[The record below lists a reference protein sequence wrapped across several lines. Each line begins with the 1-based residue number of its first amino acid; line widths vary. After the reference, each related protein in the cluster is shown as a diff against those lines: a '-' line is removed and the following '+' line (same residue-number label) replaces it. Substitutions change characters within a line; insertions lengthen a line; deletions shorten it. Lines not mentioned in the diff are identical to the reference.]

1 MENIKIDRR
10 IKKTKKSIYNAVA
23 QLLTQK
29 DINLITIKEICE
41 IADINRKT
49 FYNYYTGVYNVI
61 DEIENNVFDV
71 LCKSIDNLD
80 LEKAM
85 KEPYIVFEKLNE
97 IINTDIEF
105 YGHLISQKPNYH
117 FVDKTKSELIRRTKI
132 ILKPKLN
139 LPDYKLDIMLD
150 FAYAGMMNVYQKWF
164 NSEYSEYDLSL
175 EQAAKEVSVICFG
188 GINKMVEST

>member
-23 QLLTQK
+23 ELLTQK
-29 DINLITIKEICE
+29 DVNLITIKEICE

-49 FYNYYTGVYNVI
+49 FYNYYTGIYDVI
-61 DEIENNVFDV
+61 DEIENNVLDV
-71 LCKSIDNLD
+71 LCKSIDNIN
-80 LEKAM
+80 LEEAM

-117 FVDKTKSELIRRTKI
+117 FVDKTVAELKNRTKN
-132 ILKPKLN
+132 ILKEKLV
-139 LPDYKLDIMLD
+139 LPEYKLDIMLD
-150 FAYAGMMNVYQKWF
+150 YAYAGMMNVYQKWF
-164 NSEYSEYDLSL
+164 NSEYDLSL
-175 EQAAKEVSVICFG
+175 EQSAKEVSVMCFG
-188 GINKMVEST
+188 GINKMIESGNT